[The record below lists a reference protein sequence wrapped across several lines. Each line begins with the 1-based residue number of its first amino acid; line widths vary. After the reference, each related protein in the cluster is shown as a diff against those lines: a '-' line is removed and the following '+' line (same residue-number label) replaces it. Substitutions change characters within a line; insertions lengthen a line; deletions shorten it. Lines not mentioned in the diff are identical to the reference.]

1 MKKAWHNQKFMPFTP
16 VRQFY
21 SKQSVCNVCKS
32 FLSQIQTARLAPK
45 ATLPPRK
52 KIHPSQPASSHHTPV
67 WLSVPARIP
76 GPLAAHS
83 CEESTG
89 CPRYCPRALQCVHSP
104 GWGIETRDERARKK
118 GLEKQC
124 YGLRVLLD
132 EDIKEVNLT
141 LSLSQYSLHRD
152 VGVMVF

>member
-1 MKKAWHNQKFMPFTP
+1 MSIDNVSSAHRPQWLRKEKNAWHNQKFMPFTP

-21 SKQSVCNVCKS
+21 LKQSLCNVCKS
-32 FLSQIQTARLAPK
+32 FLSQVQTARLASK

-76 GPLAAHS
+76 GPLAVHS

-104 GWGIETRDERARKK
+104 GWGKAARDERARKK

-124 YGLRVLLD
+124 YMAFMSFWMR
-132 EDIKEVNLT
+132 T
-141 LSLSQYSLHRD
+141 LKR
-152 VGVMVF
+152 

>member
-1 MKKAWHNQKFMPFTP
+1 MKKAWHNQNSCHLHPWGNFIQNS
-16 VRQFY
+16 QFAMCVKASWVK
-21 SKQSVCNVCKS
+21 SKQQDWLQKQHYLHVRKFTLHS
-32 FLSQIQTARLAPK
+32 LRLPI
-45 ATLPPRK
+45 
-52 KIHPSQPASSHHTPV
+52 IHLFGWACQLGSLDRS
-67 WLSVPARIP
+67 
-76 GPLAAHS
+76 PLTS

-104 GWGIETRDERARKK
+104 GWGKETRDERARKK

-141 LSLSQYSLHRD
+141 LSLSQYSCTE
-152 VGVMVF
+152 M